1 MWSARSPR
9 FANSTWSADIVYDDE
24 VVRVRGLTKGFPTD
38 VSFVSWL
45 MRRGSR
51 RPVLRGVDF
60 SIRRGELFGLLGA
73 NGAGKSTVLRVL
85 VGLVVPEAGSVEI
98 EGIDALAMP
107 LAARRAVGF
116 CAAEERSFYF
126 RLSARHN
133 LEYFGAL
140 VGLKGAE
147 LHDRVESVARTV
159 DLFHDLDRRFDGL
172 SSGMRQRL
180 AIARAMLGDPDVLI
194 LDEPTRA
201 LDPTHAAEIRTFIRE
216 ELVERRGKTVLL
228 ATNQLDEAWQLCDR
242 IAVLRDGRVVAVAP
256 PSELTKGPAGLLR
269 YAITVD
275 RTDEA
280 LLARTRAVSGLRD
293 LRVAA
298 DGSAVCL
305 YAELDR
311 GATALTELLRAVSAN
326 GISVISVRPEEP
338 AAADVFADLV
348 SAAHDRT

>member
-1 MWSARSPR
+1 
-9 FANSTWSADIVYDDE
+9 VHDDA
-24 VVRVRGLTKGFPTD
+24 VVRVRGLTKDFPTD

-45 MRRGSR
+45 LRRSGT

-73 NGAGKSTVLRVL
+73 NGAGKSTILRTL
-85 VGLVVPEAGSVEI
+85 VGLIVPESGSVEI
-98 EGIDALAMP
+98 AGIDALASP

-126 RLSARHN
+126 RLSARRN

-140 VGLKGAE
+140 VGLHGAE
-147 LHDRVESVARTV
+147 LGERVASVAATV
-159 DLFHDLDRRFDGL
+159 DLTRDLDRRFDAL

-180 AIARAMLGDPDVLI
+180 AIARAMLADPDILI

-201 LDPTHAAEIRTFIRE
+201 LDPTHAASIRSFVRD

-242 IAVLRDGRVVAVAP
+242 IAVLREGRVVAVAP
-256 PSELTKGPAGLLR
+256 PAELASGASSLLR

-275 RTDEA
+275 RTDAA
-280 LLARTRAVSGLRD
+280 LLERTRAVSGLRD
-293 LRVAA
+293 LRVAP
-298 DGSAVCL
+298 DGSSVCL
-305 YAELDR
+305 HAELDR
-311 GATALTELLRAVSAN
+311 SANSLTDLLRAVSAN
-326 GISVISVRPEEP
+326 GISVLAVRPEEA

-348 SAAHDRT
+348 KVPNDDR